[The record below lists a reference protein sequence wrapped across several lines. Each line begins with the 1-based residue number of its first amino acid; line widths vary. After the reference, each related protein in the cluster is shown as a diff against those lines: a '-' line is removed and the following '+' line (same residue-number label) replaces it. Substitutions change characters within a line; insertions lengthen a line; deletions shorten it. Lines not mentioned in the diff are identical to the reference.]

1 MGAIPCD
8 SGRSVWTED
17 GFLAPE
23 GLPPTTSVFRV
34 VVGRSWLMGVCC
46 TGHWLVGGFTKLRFR
61 GTGDSVEVEGHGE
74 GGGGNT
80 AAQARSLILLELFR
94 EKAENLVV
102 TFVSSMCLFITSV
115 YLVLCQRL

>member
-1 MGAIPCD
+1 MISEKKFFTTANTCIFFPVLGAIPCD
-8 SGRSVWTED
+8 SGRSIWTED

-74 GGGGNT
+74 GGWGNT
-80 AAQARSLILLELFR
+80 AAQARSLIG
-94 EKAENLVV
+94 AV
-102 TFVSSMCLFITSV
+102 
-115 YLVLCQRL
+115 